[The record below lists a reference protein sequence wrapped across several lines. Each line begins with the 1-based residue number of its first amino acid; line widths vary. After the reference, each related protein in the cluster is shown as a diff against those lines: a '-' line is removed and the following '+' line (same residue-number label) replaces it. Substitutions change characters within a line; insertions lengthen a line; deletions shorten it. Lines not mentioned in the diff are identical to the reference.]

1 MSEVHLFFN
10 GFCLYSST
18 LALKMHSVRAGLV
31 YFQVFKSLKYFMKN
45 KDPGDNLFDR
55 LSVSTSPTVKITAL
69 SRAKVLKLCGPP
81 IGEKGKK
88 RLNFPSENQKPKCLL
103 NYGFFFFF
111 KVLWLCY
118 SL

>member
-55 LSVSTSPTVKITAL
+55 LSVSTSPTENYSFVSCKGFETVWSSYRREEGKTSKL
-69 SRAKVLKLCGPP
+69 SK
-81 IGEKGKK
+81 
-88 RLNFPSENQKPKCLL
+88 
-103 NYGFFFFF
+103 
-111 KVLWLCY
+111 
-118 SL
+118 

>member
-1 MSEVHLFFN
+1 MVLPVQWYFSFENV
-10 GFCLYSST
+10 
-18 LALKMHSVRAGLV
+18 HSVRAGLV

-81 IGEKGKK
+81 IGEKREK